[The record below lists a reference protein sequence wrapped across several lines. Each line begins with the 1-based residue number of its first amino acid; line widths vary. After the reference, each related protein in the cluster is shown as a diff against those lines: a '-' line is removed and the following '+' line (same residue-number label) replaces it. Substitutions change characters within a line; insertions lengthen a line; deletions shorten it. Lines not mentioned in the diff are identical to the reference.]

1 MLETSR
7 YIHLNPV
14 KARMVETPDEY
25 RWCSYLIYI
34 GAQEENFINS
44 ICSNIRRRG

>member
-25 RWCSYLIYI
+25 KWCSYLIYV
-34 GAQEENFINS
+34 GEQEEILL
-44 ICSNIRRRG
+44 IQK